1 MTRPPA
7 ADTAAQQAAEP
18 VPQSPPAAAAV
29 FGERLPLAQRYAE
42 RLAGDGVTRGLIGP
56 REVPRLWERHVLNCA
71 VVADLL
77 PVGAR
82 VVDVGSGAGLPG
94 LPLAIRRPDLLVTL
108 VEPLLRRTGFLSEV
122 VDELGLTQSV
132 RVLRGR
138 AQDVVGE
145 VAPASWVVSRAVAP
159 LPRLVTWCAPLL
171 AADGVLLALKGS
183 RAGEEL
189 SQARPALR
197 AAGLTDATVQRS
209 GAEVLREP
217 TYVVV
222 ARRGTLGVQVRN
234 TRRRA

>member
-1 MTRPPA
+1 MIRPP
-7 ADTAAQQAAEP
+7 TAEPAAEP
-18 VPQSPPAAAAV
+18 VPEAPPAAAVV

-56 REVPRLWERHVLNCA
+56 REVPRLWERHLLNCA

-77 PVGAR
+77 PMGAR

-108 VEPLLRRTGFLSEV
+108 VEPLLRRTVFLNEV

-145 VAPASWVVSRAVAP
+145 VGPASWVVSRAVAP

-171 AADGVLLALKGS
+171 AADGVLLALKGT

-189 SQARPALR
+189 TQARPALR
-197 AAGLTDATVQRS
+197 AAGLTDASVQLS
-209 GAEVLREP
+209 GAEVLRDP

-222 ARRGTLGVQVRN
+222 ARRGTPGGQVRN
-234 TRRRA
+234 TQRRA